1 VATAQKDADPADRE
15 LLERVEKKLDRLIE
29 FQEKLLPYLPVLE
42 RFTSSPVLKW
52 TGLSKKGANN
62 GG

>member
-1 VATAQKDADPADRE
+1 MDPADRE

-42 RFTSSPVLKW
+42 RFTNSPVLKW
-52 TGLSKKGANN
+52 TGLSKKGVNN
-62 GG
+62 GV